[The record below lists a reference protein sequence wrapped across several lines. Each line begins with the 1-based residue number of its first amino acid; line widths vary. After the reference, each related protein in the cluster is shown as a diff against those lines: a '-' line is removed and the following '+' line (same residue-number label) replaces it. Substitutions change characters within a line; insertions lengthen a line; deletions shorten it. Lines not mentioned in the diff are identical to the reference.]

1 MTKILFMEPYY
12 EIFFMALTILITLV
26 VIYFLLK
33 LNTLLN
39 LNIKYLKKK
48 LEED

>member
-1 MTKILFMEPYY
+1 MEPYY